1 MKIRPFKVNRK
12 YLLTSIWAMLIIIVA
27 HYSYPYVKAY
37 RLKKQIGDLETKF
50 KENSSQI
57 DSLERR
63 VDSLQNADEMLF
75 NKILH
80 EDSVPTKK

>member
-12 YLLTSIWAMLIIIVA
+12 YLLISIWALLILLVA
-27 HYSYPYVKAY
+27 HYSYPYVREY
-37 RLKKQIGDLETKF
+37 RLKKEIGDLEKKI

-57 DSLERR
+57 DSLESRL
-63 VDSLQNADEMLF
+63 DSLQNADEMLL

-80 EDSVPTKK
+80 GDYVPTKK